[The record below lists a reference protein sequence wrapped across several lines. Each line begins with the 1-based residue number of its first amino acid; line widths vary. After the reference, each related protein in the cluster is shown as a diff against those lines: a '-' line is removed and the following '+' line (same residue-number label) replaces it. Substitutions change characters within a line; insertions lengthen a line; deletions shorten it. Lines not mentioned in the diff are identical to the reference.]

1 MDDLFAR
8 YRDALKA
15 GHLAAMQGKPK
26 DALRHYEAAA
36 RLAVDRPQPYISMGS
51 LYLRLGKT
59 KDALTAYGRAVERGP
74 RDTDALTG
82 QAAALLAAGRA
93 DDSAKVLDRVSRIQ
107 RGLPDEVDERPGEPS
122 PLSRSEQL
130 HVSGENALAAGDRDA
145 AVDAWLAEAAIH
157 AETAHLDAALDACQ
171 RALAI
176 ASGTPRVHLELA
188 TLYFLRGWHERAVD
202 HVLLLSR
209 LLDLEQ
215 EPDRDVQTG
224 LAQLASEHAAID
236 ARLVRVATVTPPESP
251 PAG

>member
-1 MDDLFAR
+1 MDDLIAR
-8 YRDALKA
+8 YRDALKH

-36 RLAVDRPQPYISMGS
+36 NLAKDRPQPYISMGS
-51 LYLRLGKT
+51 LYLRLDKT
-59 KDALTAYGRAVERGP
+59 KDALAAYGRAVERGP
-74 RDTDALTG
+74 RDTEALTG

-93 DDSAKVLDRVSRIQ
+93 DESAKVLDRVSRIE
-107 RGLPDEVDERPGEPS
+107 RGLPDEADERPGAPT

-130 HVSGENALAAGDRDA
+130 HMTGEKALAATDREA

-157 AETAHLDAALDACQ
+157 AQTAHLDAALDACQ
-171 RALAI
+171 RALGI

-188 TLYFLRGWHERAVD
+188 TLYFLRGWNERAVD

-215 EPDRDVQTG
+215 EPDTAVQDG
-224 LAQLASEHAAID
+224 VAQLAADHAGID
-236 ARLVRVATVTPPESP
+236 PRLGRLAALTPPASP